1 MRSRSPS
8 MWLVSAWLVPS
19 AVYKR
24 SLCYFGSSPSQFAP
38 PKLSVWLSKGSAA
51 AM

>member
-1 MRSRSPS
+1 

-24 SLCYFGSSPSQFAP
+24 SLCYSGSSLSQFVP
-38 PKLSVWLSKGSAA
+38 PKPSAWLSKGSAA
-51 AM
+51 AQ

>member
-1 MRSRSPS
+1 

-24 SLCYFGSSPSQFAP
+24 SLCCSGPSLSQFAP
-38 PKLSVWLSKGSAA
+38 PKLSAWLSKGSAA
-51 AM
+51 AK